1 MNLDNQKLRAIQTSK
16 NHLKKELEKET
27 RPEIRE
33 KIQHYI
39 DELTREEKHI
49 LNEKYRL
56 GDPIQWMNLNSKSI
70 V

>member
-16 NHLKKELEKET
+16 THLKKELEKET

-39 DELTREEKHI
+39 DELNREETRI

-56 GDPIQWMNLNSKSI
+56 GDPIQ
-70 V
+70 